1 MSCGYAIMYYNNERE
16 ETTMGILL
24 DKDYSY
30 PLYGDATFI
39 CSSCFDTYEDVIETD
54 YNWNKWV
61 GDEYEGAD
69 CECGGVCITYLT
81 EWHFPEECRY

>member
-1 MSCGYAIMYYNNERE
+1 MAIS
-16 ETTMGILL
+16 L
-24 DKDYSY
+24 DPDMCY

-39 CSSCFDTYEDVIETD
+39 CSSCFDTYEDLIETD
-54 YNWNKWV
+54 FVWGWWP

-69 CECGGVCITYLT
+69 CECGGVCVTYLT